1 MCLDQSM
8 TVDIDNCYGKH
19 SSLFI
24 MIVIYTSI
32 VFSFPG
38 SCMDNSTQS

>member
-1 MCLDQSM
+1 M
-8 TVDIDNCYGKH
+8 TVDIDDCYDKH